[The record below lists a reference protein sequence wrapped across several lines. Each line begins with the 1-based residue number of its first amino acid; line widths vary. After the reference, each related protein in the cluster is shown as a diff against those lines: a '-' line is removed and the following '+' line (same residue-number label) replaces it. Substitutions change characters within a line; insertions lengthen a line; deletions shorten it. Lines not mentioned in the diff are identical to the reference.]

1 MTLTDVA
8 VAHHLN
14 GDVDHDLDADD
25 VAIAPTISN
34 QSRPR
39 IPVETCIRVSRIS
52 SGLPGGRDRLIPV
65 SSTSNPS
72 PGRRRTPTGDPHAPE
87 WKEAP

>member
-34 QSRPR
+34 QSRP
-39 IPVETCIRVSRIS
+39 SSDSGGIS
-52 SGLPGGRDRLIPV
+52 
-65 SSTSNPS
+65 
-72 PGRRRTPTGDPHAPE
+72 A
-87 WKEAP
+87 

>member
-34 QSRPR
+34 QSRP
-39 IPVETCIRVSRIS
+39 SSSDSGGIS
-52 SGLPGGRDRLIPV
+52 
-65 SSTSNPS
+65 
-72 PGRRRTPTGDPHAPE
+72 A
-87 WKEAP
+87 